1 MINTNKLKGNVSL
14 ILVLIITAVLISAGM
29 VVLMSSMD
37 LSNSTKDSFN
47 LYLNEMRT
55 RSCLEEGLNRLK
67 NNQSYIGQVSI
78 SYTNGLCT
86 VDISTDI
93 SNPLVKI
100 FLINSSVDNYN
111 YSISKKVDIST
122 DPFTI
127 LE

>member
-1 MINTNKLKGNVSL
+1 MSKQIQLKANVSL
-14 ILVLIITAVLISAGM
+14 ILVLIITAVLVSAGIT
-29 VVLMSSMD
+29 VLMSSMD

-67 NNQSYIGQVSI
+67 NNQLYTGQVSI

-86 VDISTDI
+86 VDISTDG
-93 SNPLVKI
+93 SNPSIKI
-100 FLINSSVDNYN
+100 FLINSTVDSYN
-111 YSISKKVDIST
+111 YSITKKIDIST

>member
-1 MINTNKLKGNVSL
+1 MRKEKKLKANVSL
-14 ILVLIITAVLISAGM
+14 ILVLIITAVLISSGM
-29 VVLMSSMD
+29 IVLFSSMD

-67 NNQSYIGQVSI
+67 NNQVYTGIVSI
-78 SYTNGLCT
+78 SYTDGNCT
-86 VDISTDI
+86 VEI
-93 SNPLVKI
+93 SNDLSNPSIRI
-100 FLINSSVDNYN
+100 FLINSTIGTYN
-111 YSISKKVDIST
+111 YSITKKIDIST

>member
-1 MINTNKLKGNVSL
+1 MRKTNKLKATVSL

-67 NNQSYIGQVSI
+67 NNQAYSGQVSI

-86 VDISTDI
+86 VDITNDV
-93 SNPLVKI
+93 SNPNIKI
-100 FLINSSVDNYN
+100 FSIISTVDTYN
-111 YSISKKVDIST
+111 YSITKKIDIST